1 MVSASRKAG
10 RTEWVHLTATVAG
23 KFSFTVPD
31 DAAGWGAVAPRSRP
45 SSVKVSRSTK
55 NESSWSVTLAAG
67 KSVALWPAGEPQ
79 PTFIIAPLAGN
90 PKEFNYWGYNHDML
104 PLHTDDDAS
113 TARDATDDG
122 DNMPC
127 CDDNS
132 LPMYGS
138 TLKFED
144 GSNISSHM
152 ICHHIK
158 TDDDRAHH
166 GLKTDDRGV
175 AAQMAAQTLT
185 GNWTSNV
192 TQAKGSISHI
202 EIWQT
207 GTELYLRTTAWGAS
221 PSTGSVDPVAMTA
234 TVQMVGGSAKVAKI
248 ENNYSWLAFTGCP
261 GNCWCKFPHC
271 PMPPPA
277 RWPPFP
283 PAAGTG
289 WLTVP
294 AYPPLAPPFPQTWQ
308 LNRSTIIHT
317 SNLSGWSDATSAAKY
332 GIVSF
337 DCE

>member
-79 PTFIIAPLAGN
+79 PPFIIAPLAGN

-113 TARDATDDG
+113 TARDATDNS

-138 TLKFED
+138 MLKFED

-158 TDDDRAHH
+158 TDDDRASSGTATPGAATTTSAQNHLTVMSFYGFDAPKMQGWVNLGMEGEGGLEAKLDAWTRYKIPSLYGKLPSSEVHGCTDAVGGIFQFGH
-166 GLKTDDRGV
+166 GLCPGWEASLEALAKNTILPNFGPDKALRGV
-175 AAQMAAQTLT
+175 FVGDELCCR
-185 GNWTSNV
+185 NV
-192 TQAKGSISHI
+192 TC
-202 EIWQT
+202 WQS
-207 GTELYLRTTAWGAS
+207 GLA
-221 PSTGSVDPVAMTA
+221 PVAKKIRSLLGPEAIIYTN
-234 TVQMVGGSAKVAKI
+234 GGSTQPEPI
-248 ENNYSWLAFTGCP
+248 EL
-261 GNCWCKFPHC
+261 
-271 PMPPPA
+271 
-277 RWPPFP
+277 
-283 PAAGTG
+283 
-289 WLTVP
+289 L
-294 AYPPLAPPFPQTWQ
+294 
-308 LNRSTIIHT
+308 I
-317 SNLSGWSDATSAAKY
+317 LS
-332 GIVSF
+332 I
-337 DCE
+337 